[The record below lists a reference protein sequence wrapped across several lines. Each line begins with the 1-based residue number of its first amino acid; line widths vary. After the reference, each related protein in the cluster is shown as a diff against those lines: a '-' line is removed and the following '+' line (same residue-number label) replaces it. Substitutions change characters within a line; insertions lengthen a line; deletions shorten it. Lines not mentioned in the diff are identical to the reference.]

1 MQIYR
6 YNIYV
11 SFEKDEGRRKEL
23 DTETREKERGRKKD
37 TRKGDG
43 GMKRVGRKD
52 ERGEGR
58 HNLRWGRE
66 DRSSSNE
73 WITLSITQITENL
86 INLFFSIF
94 FYMIEN
100 QNVA

>member
-1 MQIYR
+1 MKK
-6 YNIYV
+6 
-11 SFEKDEGRRKEL
+11 ERKE
-23 DTETREKERGRKKD
+23 
-37 TRKGDG
+37 G
-43 GMKRVGRKD
+43 GMKGVGGKD
-52 ERGEGR
+52 DKGEGR

-73 WITLSITQITENL
+73 RITLSITQITENL
-86 INLFFSIF
+86 INLFFQLF